1 VDMPNDQAPTGLVGV
16 IKKFL
21 RKFVGVDEDTL
32 RPNTPRDPD
41 PAPSEVI
48 KPRKV
53 VLDTPNAPAAVGK
66 VGAVKRFLLKI
77 AGIDLATL
85 RLCPQHD
92 WDNAVAVAE
101 IMILVVI
108 YQTVLF
114 VLVGHQ
120 LWASPGQIRPEIIL
134 GSVFIAVFIMF
145 IDSYMIMRSGW
156 HLSGIAELKRGGLD
170 IGGGVAARTKAAF
183 FLVFRIMLSIG
194 LAQLTAIFVSLL
206 IFAADVNVPIENK
219 YLEAN
224 RHLVGPATAVVD
236 AEIQHAT
243 ASVKNRTEQVGTLSD
258 QVASLRQQEIDPA
271 GSNPQVQQA
280 QREVEQLLA
289 QKAQADEDIRNAE
302 TSAANEMG
310 GRNGAQ
316 PGRGLR
322 WRAAMEQS
330 ASGKARSQEL
340 GRALNAA
347 RERLDGLRRKVP
359 PPDEASRRRTH
370 DQRRAFEQSL
380 DVENAE
386 LSRLKDELA
395 KLTRGR
401 EQAIRRAIEDAPDH
415 VAADNGFLARISQLG
430 RIAEQDTKIALVII
444 LIDVISFGFE
454 LAAVLAKVT
463 SYVPTTY
470 AALLARDAYI
480 RSVRI
485 VDDMLSQLKRP
496 EILPPEASLLPPE
509 PPRDDNQRGAAAV
522 ATPKLPGD
530 SDGED
535 PPAPKRKRGRPRKSF
550 PNASVTSA
558 SEREGQ
564 EQPSDLPGPA

>member
-1 VDMPNDQAPTGLVGV
+1 MPNGQAPMGMFGA

-21 RKFVGVDEDTL
+21 LKIAGVGEQTL
-32 RPNTPRDPD
+32 ASTPPRDPG
-41 PAPSEVI
+41 PSPSAVI
-48 KPRKV
+48 TPRE
-53 VLDTPNAPAAVGK
+53 AAVEMPNVRAAAGK

-77 AGIDLATL
+77 AGIDLETL

-114 VLVGHQ
+114 ALVGHQ
-120 LWASPGQIRPEIIL
+120 LWASSGQIRPEIIL

-156 HLSGIAELKRGGLD
+156 HLSGIAELARGGLD
-170 IGGGVAARTKAAF
+170 IGGGVAARIKAGI

-206 IFAADVNVPIENK
+206 IFAADVNAPIENK

-224 RHLVGPATAVVD
+224 RHLVGPATALVD
-236 AEIQHAT
+236 AEIQRGT
-243 ASVKNRTEQVGTLSD
+243 ASVKSESERVTTLSD

-280 QREVEQLLA
+280 QREVEQLMA
-289 QKAQADEDIRNAE
+289 QKAKADEDIRNAE

-310 GRNGAQ
+310 GMNGARA
-316 PGRGLR
+316 GRGLR
-322 WRAAMEQS
+322 WRAAIEQS
-330 ASGKARSQEL
+330 ASAKARSQEL
-340 GRALNAA
+340 SRALNAA
-347 RERLDGLRRKVP
+347 RDRLDGLRRRVP

-370 DQRRAFEQSL
+370 DQRHAFEQSL
-380 DVENAE
+380 DAETAE
-386 LSRLKDELA
+386 LSRLKEELA

-401 EQAIRRAIEDAPDH
+401 EQAIRRAIENAPDH
-415 VAADNGFLARISQLG
+415 VAADNGFLARISQLE
-430 RIAEQDTKIALVII
+430 RIAERDTKIALVII

-485 VDDMLSQLKRP
+485 VDDMMSQLRRP
-496 EILPPEASLLPPE
+496 EIPPPEASLLPPE
-509 PPRDDNQRGAAAV
+509 PPRDDNQSGAAAAV
-522 ATPKLPGD
+522 ASKPPGD
-530 SDGED
+530 SDDEY
-535 PPAPKRKRGRPRKSF
+535 PPAPKRKRGRPRKNPPS
-550 PNASVTSA
+550 ASVTA

-564 EQPSDLPGPA
+564 EPPSDLSGPA